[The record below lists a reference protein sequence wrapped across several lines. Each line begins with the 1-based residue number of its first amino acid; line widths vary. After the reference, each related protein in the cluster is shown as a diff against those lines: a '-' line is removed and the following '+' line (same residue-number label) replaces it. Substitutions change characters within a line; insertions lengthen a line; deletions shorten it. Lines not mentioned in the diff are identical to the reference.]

1 MKKILLP
8 KADGEKT
15 YYKAN
20 LHCHS
25 TFSDG
30 TKTPQEIK
38 DFYMAHGYS
47 VVAYT
52 DHNVYICHDELT
64 DENFV
69 TMHGVEIDAFDNK
82 HEPVTHICLVSLDK
96 NNKIAPCWNRNSW
109 NSNKYFNGNNQKY
122 TNMVQFDPNKP
133 DFQRNYSPEC
143 VNKIIKEGKDNN
155 FFVTYNHPQWSL
167 EGYEQYMQYNNMDA
181 IEITNYSSVLGGY
194 DEYNGHCYD
203 DMLRGGK
210 RLYCIAT
217 DDNHNAYPDDSEN
230 SDSFGGYVM
239 IAAEKLTYDSIAAAL
254 KNGNFYSVSASNTNR
269 GPEIKSLIF
278 EDGKISIET
287 SAVKR
292 ISMITNFRVNQAQNA
307 KDDSFVYEAEFKI
320 SGFELSERIKWFRI
334 EATDERG
341 FKAYTNAYFTDEL
354 KY

>member
-8 KADGEKT
+8 KANGEKT

-47 VVAYT
+47 VIAYT

-69 TMHGVEIDAFDNK
+69 AMHGVEIDAFDE
-82 HEPVTHICLVSLDK
+82 HEPVACCHKHTAHICLVSMDK
-96 NNKIAPCWNRNSW
+96 NNKNAPCWNRHR
-109 NSNKYFNGNNQKY
+109 YLFGNNW
-122 TNMVQFDPNKP
+122 NCLDMVQFDPDKP
-133 DFQRNYSPEC
+133 DFKRSYTVGC
-143 VNKIIKEGKDNN
+143 VNSIIKEGTDNG
-155 FFVTYNHPQWSL
+155 FFVTYNHPQWSV
-167 EGYEQYMQYNNMDA
+167 EGYEQYMQYNGMNAM
-181 IEITNYSSVLGGY
+181 EITNYGCVLDGY

-217 DDNHNAYPDDSEN
+217 DDNHNAYADNDVR

-239 IAAEKLTYDSIAAAL
+239 IAAEKLTYDNIAAAL
-254 KNGNFYSVSASNTNR
+254 EKGDFYSVSASNTQC
-269 GPEIKSLIF
+269 GPEIKSLVF
-278 EDGKISIET
+278 EDGKIKIET
-287 SAVKR
+287 SAAKR
-292 ISMITNFRVNQAQNA
+292 IFIMTDCRANKMVSAQ
-307 KDDSFVYEAEFKI
+307 KDGFIYEAK
-320 SGFELSERIKWFRI
+320 FEPSDKIKWFRI
-334 EATDERG
+334 EVADERG

-354 KY
+354 NS